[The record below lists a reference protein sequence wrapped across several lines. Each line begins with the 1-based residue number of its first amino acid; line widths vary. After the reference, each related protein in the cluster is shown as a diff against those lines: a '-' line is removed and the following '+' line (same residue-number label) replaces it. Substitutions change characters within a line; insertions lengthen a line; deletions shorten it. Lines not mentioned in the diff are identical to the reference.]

1 MLLFKQCKLFE
12 YYKVGERSIDRAAC
26 VPQPPINQPTGP
38 QMSRQGLYFPET
50 AYFWGKIAVFGPNI
64 LIILGGSK
72 VLVPTYQKTT

>member
-38 QMSRQGLYFPET
+38 QMSRQGLYVPRQH
-50 AYFWGKIAVFGPNI
+50 
-64 LIILGGSK
+64 ILGEKLPFSGQTS
-72 VLVPTYQKTT
+72 